1 MRRLVLAS
9 HEKMAFGT
17 KCTLDFITNNSY
29 EIFEISAYTDNED
42 LGKKIQNLLSTFS
55 EEDEVV
61 ILTDMLSGSVNQQF
75 IPYRNDHVFLIAGFN
90 LPLVLEIL
98 LLPQETKLSNEKLTE
113 IIENSKTQIQL
124 VCNCDDLDEDE

>member
-75 IPYRNDHVFLIAGFN
+75 IPYRNDHVFL
-90 LPLVLEIL
+90 EIL